1 MTKPPF
7 RTFGAI
13 STLTLIASLAGCG
26 PSQPTPSGSD
36 APVAAA
42 TQSDVPIPAAG
53 NPARPPSSAAS
64 DAATDAPAFP
74 ASFRALGTEPF
85 WAVHVGP
92 DRLRYMTP
100 EDQQGQS
107 VPYTR
112 EQTAIDTVVLT
123 ARVGGKELVLKGRMA
138 ECSDGMSDV
147 VYPFAVTLSLDGQQ
161 EQGCAR
167 PVDP

>member
-1 MTKPPF
+1 MKKLLF
-7 RTFGAI
+7 RAVGAI
-13 STLTLIASLAGCG
+13 SALTLMASLAGCG
-26 PSQPTPSGSD
+26 PSQPTPAGSE
-36 APVAAA
+36 APAAAA
-42 TQSDVPIPAAG
+42 TQSDVPIPAPG
-53 NPARPPSSAAS
+53 NPAPPPSPTAS

-112 EQTAIDTVVLT
+112 EQTAIDEVVLT
-123 ARVGGKELVLKGRMA
+123 ARVGGKDLVLKGRMA

-147 VYPFAVTLSLDGQQ
+147 VYPYAVTLSLGGQQ
-161 EQGCAR
+161 EEGCAR